1 MATSAAAPRKRRVRT
16 TTGRGAIRWDRLG
29 RMALLGTLG
38 IILLLYVSPAKH
50 WIEQSG
56 TARAQKQDL
65 QDLQAE
71 NARLSRRV
79 RQLRDPAALE
89 QEARR
94 LGMVR
99 EGERSYVIENP
110 PRN

>member
-1 MATSAAAPRKRRVRT
+1 MATIAAAPRKRRVRT
-16 TTGRGAIRWDRLG
+16 TTGRGPIRWDRLG

-50 WIEQSG
+50 WVEQSG

-79 RQLRDPAALE
+79 RELRDPAALE